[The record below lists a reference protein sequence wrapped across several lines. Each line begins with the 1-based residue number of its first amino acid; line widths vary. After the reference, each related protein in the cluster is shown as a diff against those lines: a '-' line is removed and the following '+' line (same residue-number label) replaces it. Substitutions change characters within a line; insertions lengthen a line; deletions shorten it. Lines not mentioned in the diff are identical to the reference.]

1 MGMSFR
7 ENLQGGYLC
16 GLVLETILLGVITV
30 QVFLYYHRF
39 PKDHICLKSTV
50 GFLWLVQMFQVTA
63 ATASLYRAFIHN
75 FDTLPS
81 STIWYDTFYQIS
93 TVICST
99 IVQLYFV
106 LRLYRFGGSIWLPML
121 VALLTLGQVGTGLE
135 ISATVLKASS
145 DLPWLTLE
153 AVADLVIAFSMS
165 YFLQKRRTGFRQT
178 DTVLRTLTVYAINTG
193 LLTSIL
199 ALAVMFAVWLFPVLP
214 MYLVALTAYIWVVC
228 LLRLPLHPLDLH
240 RATRRCLYSVPFG
253 KSAFAL
259 NTPRTTSFRRKR
271 DFNTLVPPSSQDTQ
285 PDKCHRLAC

>member
-1 MGMSFR
+1 MSFR

-121 VALLTLGQVGTGLE
+121 VALLTLGQVGTGLAIWIKANISHGLESFIRPIRYTE
-135 ISATVLKASS
+135 I
-145 DLPWLTLE
+145 PWLTLE

-199 ALAVMFAVWLFPVLP
+199 ALAVMFAFVF
-214 MYLVALTAYIWVVC
+214 YGFHFIHLTFIVPLAGVYTAS
-228 LLRLPLHPLDLH
+228 LLANLHSRSTLRGQLHSGENGISIHLSRLPPKI
-240 RATRRCLYSVPFG
+240 RNQISATV
-253 KSAFAL
+253 
-259 NTPRTTSFRRKR
+259 
-271 DFNTLVPPSSQDTQ
+271 
-285 PDKCHRLAC
+285 